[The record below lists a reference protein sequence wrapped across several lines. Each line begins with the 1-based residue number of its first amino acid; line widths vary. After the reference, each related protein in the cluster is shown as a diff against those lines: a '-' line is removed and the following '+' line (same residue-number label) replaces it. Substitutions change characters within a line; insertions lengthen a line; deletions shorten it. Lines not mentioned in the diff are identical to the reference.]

1 MEIRPRNDKV
11 IARLNCLMRT
21 FLCISACVAGMVA
34 PALCATTTAL
44 EAVKLLPK
52 EARKSVARIE
62 AREGSPNPERWHIL
76 VNDKAAENGF
86 KEYVVA
92 DGAIVAERSISQF
105 VESISPHDAI
115 GDDAKFDSDRAAQ
128 LVRQYA
134 QVNAV
139 APATIDYQL
148 RKDGAAG
155 VPLWRLTCYDDAG
168 KSIGMLTLTATKGVV
183 ISHQGFP
190 VEPSEATNKNA
201 RDKFQT
207 TGTSTVVRDPD
218 ARYRVATPIPK
229 KAGLFQRIFGG
240 DRDRER

>member
-11 IARLNCLMRT
+11 IARPNCYMRT
-21 FLCISACVAGMVA
+21 FLCISACVAGMA
-34 PALCATTTAL
+34 ATAFCAATTAF

-76 VNDKAAENGF
+76 VNDKTAENGF
-86 KEYVVA
+86 KEFVVA
-92 DGAIVAERSISQF
+92 DGMIVAERTISQF
-105 VESISPHDAI
+105 VESVSPQDAI
-115 GDDAKFDSDRAAQ
+115 GDEAKFDSDRAAQ
-128 LVRQYA
+128 LVRQFA

-139 APATIDYQL
+139 TAATIDYQL
-148 RKDGAAG
+148 RKDGATP

-168 KSIGMLTLTATKGVV
+168 KSVGTLTLTATKGMV
-183 ISHQGFP
+183 ISHQGFA
-190 VEPSEATNKNA
+190 VEPSEATNKNT

-207 TGTSTVVRDPD
+207 SGTSAVVRDPD
-218 ARYRVATPIPK
+218 ARFRVATPIPRK
-229 KAGLFQRIFGG
+229 VGLFQRLFGG